1 MKNYN
6 VALSE
11 EQIKTRKLHGSSL
24 LNLMKYYRKNSEFMR
39 PFVKNGMTTLLG
51 NYILGVYVYEQY
63 GTSESQTYF
72 HIMNLRTNYCIIY
85 VE

>member
-51 NYILGVYVYEQY
+51 NYILVGKCILTVR
-63 GTSESQTYF
+63 YF
-72 HIMNLRTNYCIIY
+72 QKPKLLSYNEFENKLLHNIC
-85 VE
+85 

>member
-1 MKNYN
+1 MNDYN

-39 PFVKNGMTTLLG
+39 PFVKNGMATLLG
-51 NYILGVYVYEQY
+51 NYILVGKCIWVTVR
-63 GTSESQTYF
+63 YF
-72 HIMNLRTNYCIIY
+72 QKPKLLSYNEFEN
-85 VE
+85 